1 LEITYATEVF
11 QIDFSAVGLSFAATI
26 DSGTA
31 VLGLIYFVS
40 GLGTGLGPLILRRWL
55 GDAPIRQRWV
65 IGLGFG
71 SMTLGLVLLGIA
83 PNLRLFSL
91 GTLIRTV
98 GSGTI
103 WVFSAALLQMIVPD
117 GLRGRVF
124 AFEFAAL
131 TLTQSLSTFWAGFAQ
146 DTLGLTVRQVSLT
159 MAIVAAIVGL
169 FWLVFNRRYLSRPM
183 VLQDA

>member
-1 LEITYATEVF
+1 
-11 QIDFSAVGLSFAATI
+11 
-26 DSGTA
+26 
-31 VLGLIYFVS
+31 
-40 GLGTGLGPLILRRWL
+40 
-55 GDAPIRQRWV
+55 
-65 IGLGFG
+65 
-71 SMTLGLVLLGIA
+71 
-83 PNLRLFSL
+83 
-91 GTLIRTV
+91 
-98 GSGTI
+98 
-103 WVFSAALLQMIVPD
+103 
-117 GLRGRVF
+117 F